1 MFLRLID
8 SGQLPGYGESN
19 DVCKMALKVIVEDV
33 ERNRGLF
40 DDVIRP
46 QGIKSC

>member
-1 MFLRLID
+1 LFLQLID
-8 SGQLPGYGESN
+8 GGQLPGYGESN
-19 DVCKMALKVIVEDV
+19 DICKIILKMILEDA